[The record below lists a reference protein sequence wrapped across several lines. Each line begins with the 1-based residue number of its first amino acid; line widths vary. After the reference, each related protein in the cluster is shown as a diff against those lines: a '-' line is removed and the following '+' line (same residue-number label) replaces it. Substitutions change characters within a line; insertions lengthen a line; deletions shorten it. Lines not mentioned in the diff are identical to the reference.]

1 MEPLDQYRT
10 AKGLTQTQLAD
21 LLGISPAMTSMIL
34 SGARKPG
41 FALAQHI
48 EKVTGIPKQTLRP
61 DVYGEAAQ

>member
-1 MEPLDQYRT
+1 MEPLEQYRT
-10 AKGLTQTQLAD
+10 ENGLTKTQLAD
-21 LLGISPAMTSMIL
+21 LLGVSPSMISLVL

-48 EKVTGIPKQTLRP
+48 ERVTGIPKQTLRP